1 MKLFKLLTIVLVT
14 FIFNSC
20 DTKDLADITIN
31 TNFTEKIQLGAPIGV
46 EEPLNKSEDL
56 ELSNDEINEYVDKIK
71 EIKIN
76 KITYKFIE
84 FTGISGNDP
93 DSNCSFSDV
102 KIKADGNLFET
113 NAYVIKETID
123 NGVVFT
129 ITDEEDLNTMA
140 ASFLADNK
148 VTFNMTGNSTSTAI
162 TAFKMEITFDLTII
176 ASPLN

>member
-1 MKLFKLLTIVLVT
+1 MKLFKLLTIVLVI

-20 DTKDLADITIN
+20 DDTKDLADITIN
-31 TNFTEKIQLGAPIGV
+31 TNFTKTIQLGAPIGV
-46 EEPLNKSEDL
+46 DKPLEANRDL

-76 KITYKFIE
+76 KITYKFID
-84 FTGISGNDP
+84 FIGDP
-93 DSNCSFSDV
+93 NCSFSNV
-102 KIKADGNLFET
+102 EMKADGNLFET
-113 NAYVIKETID
+113 NDYVIKETID

-129 ITDEEDLNTMA
+129 ITDEEDLNIMA

-148 VTFNMTGNSTSTAI
+148 VTFNMTGNSTSTAM